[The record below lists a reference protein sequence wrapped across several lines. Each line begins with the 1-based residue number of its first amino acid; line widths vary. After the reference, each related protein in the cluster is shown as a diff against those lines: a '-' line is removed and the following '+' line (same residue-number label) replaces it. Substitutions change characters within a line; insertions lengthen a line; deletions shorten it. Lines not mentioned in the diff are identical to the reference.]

1 MNGVTPSP
9 AATLRPPPLRLAERG
24 GWIAALLVIAGALT
38 VGGMGIATYLT
49 FVHYADQPIVCSSI
63 GDCELVN
70 SSKYASLA
78 GLPVALLGGGAYA
91 SMLLLIAGA
100 WLRRSPEMLLAAWGV
115 ALASFG
121 FSMYLTYIEL
131 RVLYAICVYC
141 VASASIT
148 TALLVLLSVCVWFV
162 RGELLGEPEGP
173 QTSGD
178 EEEPQIRGDEN
189 PQSSQSSQITQME
202 IAES

>member
-1 MNGVTPSP
+1 MTGLLVM
-9 AATLRPPPLRLAERG
+9 
-24 GWIAALLVIAGALT
+24 AALLT

-78 GLPVALLGGGAYA
+78 GLPVALLGAGAYA
-91 SMLLLIAGA
+91 SMLVLIVVAR
-100 WLRRSPEMLLAAWGV
+100 LRRSPEMLLAAWGV

-141 VASASIT
+141 VASASIM
-148 TALLVLLSVCVWFV
+148 TALLVVLSACLWFV
-162 RGELLGEPEGP
+162 RGDLLGDGDGDEPQFGE
-173 QTSGD
+173 D
-178 EEEPQIRGDEN
+178 EEEPQ
-189 PQSSQSSQITQME
+189 STQMD